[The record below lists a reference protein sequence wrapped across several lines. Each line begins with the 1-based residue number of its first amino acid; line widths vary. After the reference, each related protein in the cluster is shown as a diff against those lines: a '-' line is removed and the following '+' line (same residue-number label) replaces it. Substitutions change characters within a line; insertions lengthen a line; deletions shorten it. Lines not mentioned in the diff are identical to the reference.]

1 MSKRYRVCLLAM
13 FAAAMVAFALGP
25 SARMAWAAEGASDSA
40 EARASGSKDS
50 KEADREK
57 GKDSGKETAAEP
69 EITLSDRGVTVHAVN
84 AYACRLFTRLAD
96 KMALQLVVD
105 DTIKDRKV
113 TVHLSDKTP
122 REIIDC
128 IVAAYG
134 FSSREVNGIV
144 MISEG
149 IPRKPSSYLLS
160 DIESIPTQ
168 YVEANIAKSL
178 LPVFLQDHVKV
189 NFEQN
194 AVVLSAPSDVLK
206 KFREDI
212 RQFDIP
218 ASQIMLEIMVVEF
231 TDFDS
236 DQFDLGLRSQNA
248 GRGAEFGTLSLP
260 QDNPNL
266 AERSMGEVMIRGV
279 ADLPTEFLAKLEALV
294 TARRARVRAAPRIAT
309 VSGRWANFFVGIQR
323 YLREPIEMP
332 PEPQAQGGGE
342 GGEGQW
348 GGGPVMRNFI
358 DAGVRL
364 NIAPW
369 TGDGKEII
377 CEVRP
382 EVSTLSAPDPV
393 TGLPEKSTRTAST
406 MVRVRDGQT
415 IIIGGLRQ
423 EEQRRVTTKVPLLGD
438 LPLLGQLFRSR
449 RDETTRTDLVI
460 FITPRVL
467 SQTGHLSPEEEK
479 RLHERFLEERPR

>member
-1 MSKRYRVCLLAM
+1 MAVRCFWRPMAVL
-13 FAAAMVAFALGP
+13 AFA
-25 SARMAWAAEGASDSA
+25 SAGLVPGALLPRAWTADA
-40 EARASGSKDS
+40 S
-50 KEADREK
+50 KEATAAADTGAK
-57 GKDSGKETAAEP
+57 GKDAGGDQSKGADKAAEP
-69 EITLSDRGVTVHAVN
+69 EITISPAGVTVHAVN
-84 AYACRLFTRLAD
+84 VYACRLLTRLAD
-96 KMALQLVVD
+96 KTSLQLVVD

-113 TVHLSDKTP
+113 TVHLTDKAP
-122 REIIDC
+122 REVINC
-128 IVAAYG
+128 IVSAYG
-134 FSSREVNGIV
+134 LSCREVNGIL

-168 YVEANIAKSL
+168 YVEANNAKSL

-189 NFEQN
+189 NYEQN
-194 AVVLSAPSDVLK
+194 AVVLSAPADVLK

-218 ASQIMLEIMVVEF
+218 AAQIMLEILVVEF
-231 TDFDS
+231 ADFDS
-236 DQFDLGLRSQNA
+236 ARFDLGLHWQNA
-248 GRGAEFGTLSLP
+248 GRSAEFGTLSVP
-260 QDNPNL
+260 QDNLNL
-266 AERSMGEVMIRGV
+266 TPRDMGDVLVEGV
-279 ADLPTEFLAKLEALV
+279 AQLPTEFRGRLEALIS
-294 TARRARVRAAPRIAT
+294 TGRARVRAAPRIAT

-323 YLREPIEMP
+323 YLREPIEVP
-332 PEPQAQGGGE
+332 PEPNAQGGGGDQ
-342 GGEGQW
+342 GGGYY
-348 GGGPVMRNFI
+348 GGGPVTRNYI

-364 NIAPW
+364 NVAPW

-393 TGLPEKSTRTAST
+393 TGLPEKSTRTANT
-406 MVRVRDGQT
+406 MVRVHDGQT

-423 EEQRRVTTKVPLLGD
+423 EEERRVTTKIPLLGD
-438 LPLLGQLFRSR
+438 IPLLGGLFRSR
-449 RDETTRTDLVI
+449 DSFISHTDLVI

-479 RLHERFLEERPR
+479 QLHDRFLQEPAK